1 MVRSVRAV
9 FPCSMG
15 GFLLEILRR
24 ILRRGAI
31 VQRVCVEE
39 YGSEAGLQRLFWS
52 AEAVLAEAVLAEAV
66 WAAAEA
72 VLAEAVWAEAAWV
85 LLVDI
90 L

>member
-9 FPCSMG
+9 FPCSVG
-15 GFLLEILRR
+15 GFFLEILRR

-39 YGSEAGLQRLFWS
+39 YGSETGLQRLFWS
-52 AEAVLAEAVLAEAV
+52 AEAVLAEAV
-66 WAAAEA
+66 
-72 VLAEAVWAEAAWV
+72 WAEAAWV
-85 LLVDI
+85 ELVDI